1 MVTPEDIARI
11 NELARKK
18 KATGLTADETI
29 EQAKL
34 LRGIHHW
41 CKIKPTP
48 HVESIKVV
56 DPEGNDIT
64 LKKLKKHSLIKA
76 YEIHYKDEKKY

>member
-1 MVTPEDIARI
+1 MVTPQDIERI

-18 KATGLTADETI
+18 KTTGLTADETV

-34 LRGIHHW
+34 REAYIAGVKSSLRH
-41 CKIKPTP
+41 

-56 DPEGNDIT
+56 DPDGHDIT
-64 LKKLKKHSLIKA
+64 PEKAKKA
-76 YEIHYKDEKKY
+76 QFEKGLRDTL

>member
-18 KATGLTADETI
+18 KTTGLTADEKI
-29 EQAKL
+29 EQAN
-34 LRGIHHW
+34 LREAYITGVKSSLRH
-41 CKIKPTP
+41 

-64 LKKLKKHSLIKA
+64 PEKAKKAQFDKGLRDTL
-76 YEIHYKDEKKY
+76 

>member
-34 LRGIHHW
+34 REAYITGVKSSLRH
-41 CKIKPTP
+41 

-64 LKKLKKHSLIKA
+64 PEKAKKAQFDKGLRDTL
-76 YEIHYKDEKKY
+76 